1 MKSIWG
7 SSHITGMAEPKVLK
21 PCKQVGYMN
30 SSSRMT
36 SPTKGSLLWS
46 RDCCEILPF
55 AVMKRV
61 ARVGLSAT
69 AELLVPIAVQL
80 LTTFQL

>member
-1 MKSIWG
+1 
-7 SSHITGMAEPKVLK
+7 
-21 PCKQVGYMN
+21 MN

-46 RDCCEILPF
+46 RDCCKILPF